1 MEWAGNPHVSYSL
14 DGWIAN
20 AIILLYINMQCC
32 PNQLCYFWSL
42 GNKEAFC
49 CWITYT
55 WSLEYLGWNGKRNLM
70 PVVPRNELDGF
81 LLWVFCMLSNS
92 KQMDNVVGEETA
104 LSTYILNN
112 TRSFFFSPFTDSY
125 CVLVVSLF
133 ISGFLN
139 KMFLCEEVFLKVSL
153 WISEENF
160 GTNFYKE
167 EPLLNPRLYARALY
181 MVIIPSEFSFQSN
194 TFTIKSWKMQRA
206 LVIMDFC
213 PLDELV

>member
-55 WSLEYLGWNGKRNLM
+55 WSLEYLSWNGKRNLM

-112 TRSFFFSPFTDSY
+112 TRSLFFSLY
-125 CVLVVSLF
+125 RQLLCACRF
-133 ISGFLN
+133 IIHTRLP
-139 KMFLCEEVFLKVSL
+139 EQDVFVWRVFFK
-153 WISEENF
+153 
-160 GTNFYKE
+160 G
-167 EPLLNPRLYARALY
+167 
-181 MVIIPSEFSFQSN
+181 
-194 TFTIKSWKMQRA
+194 
-206 LVIMDFC
+206 VIMNFWRK
-213 PLDELV
+213 LWNKFL

>member
-1 MEWAGNPHVSYSL
+1 MQPILLRFMEWAGNPHVSYSL

-112 TRSFFFSPFTDSY
+112 TRSFFFFLPLQTAIVCLSFHYSY
-125 CVLVVSLF
+125 QASWTRCFCVKRF
-133 ISGFLN
+133 F
-139 KMFLCEEVFLKVSL
+139 
-153 WISEENF
+153 
-160 GTNFYKE
+160 
-167 EPLLNPRLYARALY
+167 
-181 MVIIPSEFSFQSN
+181 
-194 TFTIKSWKMQRA
+194 
-206 LVIMDFC
+206 
-213 PLDELV
+213 